1 MLIINNNLIN
11 IMIREVILL
20 MILYN
25 KTKYDSY
32 LIQFEKKI
40 FEKNIMQ
47 IQKVYILW
55 KMFDFDKNKYY
66 Y

>member
-1 MLIINNNLIN
+1 
-11 IMIREVILL
+11 